1 MTTPAPARPPQP
13 STDDRYDAIVVG
25 GRSAGA
31 ATALLLARRGRRV
44 LALDRAMFPDG
55 DASSQT
61 IQPSGVARLARWGL
75 LERISATGVP
85 FASRV
90 HLDVGGF
97 VVDGIPTP
105 VDGIDAAVCMRR
117 SDIDSLLAGAAAEAG
132 ADVRLG
138 ATVTD
143 LLFDGDRVVG
153 VAGHDSA
160 GRKFEDRAAIVVGA
174 DGANSFVARTVAA
187 PTYDVRPAATLRMYS
202 HWRGLAVEGIE
213 QYLRPGRFFVVAP
226 TCNGLTLIAQ
236 QIPAGEAAAVR
247 ARVGEAFVENLAA
260 VPDLAARVA
269 AAERVEPFVVDEV
282 GDSFFRQPS
291 GPGWTLVGDAS
302 YHQDPITAQ
311 GIADAFRDA
320 EVLAAAIDEGLDGDL
335 AGTLLSY
342 QRARDA
348 AALPMAELTAGLA
361 ALEVPAPE
369 FRDTVAALGEEQL
382 ARFLG
387 VITGSV
393 SIADFYTA
401 TAATST
407 EQAA

>member
-1 MTTPAPARPPQP
+1 MTTPAPARPAPHP
-13 STDDRYDAIVVG
+13 ADGRYEAIVVG
-25 GRSAGA
+25 GRAAGA
-31 ATALLLARRGRRV
+31 STALLLARRGRRV
-44 LALDRAMFPDG
+44 LVVDQATFPSDET
-55 DASSQT
+55 SSDT

-90 HLDVGGF
+90 RFDVGG
-97 VVDGIPTP
+97 VVLDGIPTP

-117 SDIDSLLAGAAAEAG
+117 THTDSLLAGAAAEAG

-138 ATVTD
+138 VTATD

-153 VAGHDSA
+153 IAGHDRA

-174 DGANSFVARTVAA
+174 DGANSFVARTVDA
-187 PTYDVRPAATLRMYS
+187 PMYNVQPAATVRMYS
-202 HWRGLAVEGIE
+202 RWRGLAVEGIE

-226 TCNGLTLIAQ
+226 TCDGLTLIAQ
-236 QIPAGEAAAVR
+236 QVPVGEAAAVR
-247 ARVGEAFVENLAA
+247 SRVAEAFVENLAA

-269 AAERVEPFVVDEV
+269 AAERVEPFAFAEV

-302 YHQDPITAQ
+302 HHQDPITAQ
-311 GIADAFRDA
+311 GIADSFRDA
-320 EVLAAAIDEGLDGDL
+320 ELLAAAIDDGLDGDL
-335 AGTLLSY
+335 AGALRGY

-361 ALEVPAPE
+361 ALEVRAPE
-369 FRDTVAALGEEQL
+369 FEELVAGLDEEL
-382 ARFLG
+382 LPRFLG
-387 VITGSV
+387 VIAGSV
-393 SIADFYTA
+393 SIAELYTA
-401 TAATST
+401 TAAARA